1 MKYKLQG
8 IFLFAILA
16 RVFAIYYYR
25 DVEIANEWGIMV
37 KNLEDYKI
45 LSVHS
50 IQGNPVP
57 NIFMPPLYPLF
68 LYCVKIFF
76 QNIDLFLWS
85 VQFIQ
90 LIFAI
95 ITIYLAFKILQ
106 EFFSNQVSLIGT
118 LLFSLFPLN
127 IYAVSQISS
136 ITLQL
141 LLLNLFL
148 FSFIKLFR
156 KISLGFI
163 VLFSSFRI
171 FNAFKRRVFYIC
183 VANNFLYLSETKKL
197 NENYSDFSNY
207 FTNNF
212 SLSL

>member
-76 QNIDLFLWS
+76 R
-85 VQFIQ
+85 
-90 LIFAI
+90 
-95 ITIYLAFKILQ
+95 ILTY
-106 EFFSNQVSLIGT
+106 FYGAYNL
-118 LLFSLFPLN
+118 
-127 IYAVSQISS
+127 SS
-136 ITLQL
+136 
-141 LLLNLFL
+141 
-148 FSFIKLFR
+148 
-156 KISLGFI
+156 
-163 VLFSSFRI
+163 
-171 FNAFKRRVFYIC
+171 
-183 VANNFLYLSETKKL
+183 
-197 NENYSDFSNY
+197 
-207 FTNNF
+207 
-212 SLSL
+212 